1 LRSRELGV
9 EHWCVLA
16 VAPLTA
22 APLTDCP
29 PRPNRKVLS
38 LETLLATSEDTLPQD
53 VLLYLQARRL
63 LLPAL
68 STTTAH
74 ALLLRYSTS

>member
-1 LRSRELGV
+1 M
-9 EHWCVLA
+9 EHWCDLA

-38 LETLLATSEDTLPQD
+38 LETLLATSEDTLPQE

-63 LLPAL
+63 LLPAP
-68 STTTAH
+68 STTISH
-74 ALLLRYSTS
+74 ELRLRCSSSRGRA